1 MTDLWSV
8 LLMWRNTIFQHH
20 DLVTDFIFSVPNKR
34 ALHGSRRLS
43 GGNATVALFLREEP
57 SMLKGV
63 KLASI
68 LAVASLALAACGSS
82 GDAADGASPTASVTS
97 DVKVGMA
104 YDQDG
109 KGDGS
114 FNDAAFAGLSKAQTE
129 LGVEI
134 KEVNSGASATD
145 ATREELLTLLADG
158 GYNPVIAVGFAYSTA
173 LAAVAPKY
181 PETTFA
187 IVDSVVDAPNVG
199 SLIFAA
205 EQGSYLT
212 GVIAASASKSGHI
225 GFIGGMEIDLIK
237 AFEAGYIEGAQS
249 VNPDIMIDSK
259 YMGAAGDN
267 TAWNVPEKAKTATD
281 GMIANGADVIYA
293 AAGGS
298 GLGMFQSVLAAG
310 AGHWA
315 IGVDSDQYN
324 VPALAEYKDIILTSM
339 LKRVDVAVFDVIKG
353 VVDGAPLVG
362 IQNFDLSKDGVG
374 YASSNSAVSEFAA
387 AADAAAEKIK
397 SGEVVVGTTVK

>member
-1 MTDLWSV
+1 ML
-8 LLMWRNTIFQHH
+8 
-20 DLVTDFIFSVPNKR
+20 
-34 ALHGSRRLS
+34 
-43 GGNATVALFLREEP
+43 LREEP
-57 SMLKGV
+57 SVLKGV
-63 KLASI
+63 KLASV

-82 GDAADGASPTASVTS
+82 GETAESAAPAETAATS
-97 DVKVGMA
+97 SVKVGMA

-114 FNDAAFAGLSKAQTE
+114 FNDAAFAGLSKAQTD

-134 KEVNSGASATD
+134 KEVNSGSSATD

-173 LAAVAPKY
+173 LAAVAPKF

-187 IVDSVVDAPNVG
+187 IVDSVVEEANVG

-212 GVIAASASKSGHI
+212 GVIAATASKSGTI

-249 VNPDIMIDSK
+249 VNPDIKIESK

-298 GLGMFQSVLAAG
+298 GLGMFQSVKAAADGG
-310 AGHWA
+310 ATVWA
-315 IGVDSDQYN
+315 IGVDSDQYT

-339 LKRVDVAVFDVIKG
+339 LKRVDVAVYDVIKG
-353 VVDGAPLVG
+353 AVDGAPLVG
-362 IQNFDLSKDGVG
+362 IQAFDLSKDGVG
-374 YASSNSAVSEFAA
+374 YSSSNSAVSEFAA

-397 SGEVVVGTTVK
+397 SGEVTVGTTVQ

>member
-1 MTDLWSV
+1 M
-8 LLMWRNTIFQHH
+8 RGA
-20 DLVTDFIFSVPNKR
+20 LV
-34 ALHGSRRLS
+34 
-43 GGNATVALFLREEP
+43 
-57 SMLKGV
+57 LKGV
-63 KLASI
+63 KIASVLA
-68 LAVASLALAACGSS
+68 AAALALAGCGSS
-82 GDAADGASPTASVTS
+82 GDSSASASASAPTSS
-97 DVKVGMA
+97 VKVGMA

-114 FNDAAFAGLSKAQTE
+114 FNDAAYAGLSKAQAD

-134 KEVNSGASATD
+134 KEVNSGSSATD
-145 ATREELLTLLADG
+145 ASREELLTLLAQD

-173 LAAVAPKY
+173 LGNVAAKFPD
-181 PETTFA
+181 TSFA
-187 IVDSVVDAPNVG
+187 IVDSVVDQPNVG
-199 SLIFAA
+199 NLVFAA

-237 AFEAGYIEGAQS
+237 AFEAGYVQGAKS
-249 VNPDIMIDSK
+249 VNPNIVIDSK

-267 TAWNVPEKAKTATD
+267 TAWNVPDKAKAASAA
-281 GMIANGADVIYA
+281 MIGNGADVIYA

-298 GLGMFQSVLAAG
+298 GLGMFQAVTEAG

-315 IGVDSDQYN
+315 IGVDSDQYT
-324 VPALAEYKDIILTSM
+324 VPSLGAYKDYILTSM
-339 LKRVDVAVFDVIKG
+339 LKRVDVAVYDTIKG

-374 YASSNSAVSEFAA
+374 YATSNSAVEPYKA
-387 AADAAAEKIK
+387 AADAAAADIK
-397 SGEVVVGTTVK
+397 AGTITVNTK

>member
-1 MTDLWSV
+1 
-8 LLMWRNTIFQHH
+8 
-20 DLVTDFIFSVPNKR
+20 
-34 ALHGSRRLS
+34 
-43 GGNATVALFLREEP
+43 
-57 SMLKGV
+57 MLKGV
-63 KLASI
+63 KLASV
-68 LAVASLALAACGSS
+68 LAAATLALAACGSGS
-82 GDAADGASPTASVTS
+82 ETAESAAPTAATS
-97 DVKVGMA
+97 SVKVGMA

-114 FNDAAFAGLSKAQTE
+114 FNDAAFAGLSKAQSD

-134 KEVNSGASATD
+134 KEVNSGSSATD

-158 GYNPVIAVGFAYSTA
+158 GYNPIIAVGFAYSTA
-173 LAAVAPKY
+173 LGNVAVKY
-181 PETTFA
+181 PDTTFA

-199 SLIFAA
+199 SLVFAA

-225 GFIGGMEIDLIK
+225 GFIGGMEIPLIR
-237 AFEAGYIEGAQS
+237 AFEAGYEQGAKS
-249 VNPDIMIDSK
+249 VNPDIIIDSK

-281 GMIANGADVIYA
+281 GMIANGADVVYA

-298 GLGMFQSVLAAG
+298 GLGMFQSVKAAADGG
-310 AGHWA
+310 ATVWA
-315 IGVDSDQYN
+315 IGVDSDQYT

-339 LKRVDVAVFDVIKG
+339 LKRVDVAVYDVIKA

-362 IQNFDLSKDGVG
+362 LNNFDLSKDGVG
-374 YASSNSAVSEFAA
+374 YATSNSAVTDFAA
-387 AADAAAEKIK
+387 AADAAAAKIK
-397 SGEVVVGTTVK
+397 SGEITVAAE

>member
-1 MTDLWSV
+1 MTNFGISAPIERPKV
-8 LLMWRNTIFQHH
+8 RQRT
-20 DLVTDFIFSVPNKR
+20 
-34 ALHGSRRLS
+34 LS
-43 GGNATVALFLREEP
+43 LDIANVAMSLREEP
-57 SMLKGV
+57 SVLKGV

-82 GDAADGASPTASVTS
+82 GETAESASPTATEPTAAA
-97 DVKVGMA
+97 VKVGMA

-114 FNDAAFAGLSKAQTE
+114 FNDAAFAGLSKAQAD

-173 LAAVAPKY
+173 LAAVATKY
-181 PETTFA
+181 PDTTFA

-199 SLIFAA
+199 SLVFAA

-249 VNPDIMIDSK
+249 INPDIKIDSK

-298 GLGMFQSVLAAG
+298 GLGMFQSVKAAG

-315 IGVDSDQYN
+315 IGVDSDQYT

-339 LKRVDVAVFDVIKG
+339 LKRVDVAVYDVIKG
-353 VVDGAPLVG
+353 VVDGAPLLGV
-362 IQNFDLSKDGVG
+362 QNFDLSKDGVG
-374 YASSNSAVSEFAA
+374 YSSSNPAVADFSG
-387 AADAAAEKIK
+387 AADAAAETIK
-397 SGEVVVGTTVK
+397 SGEVVVGTTVQ

>member
-1 MTDLWSV
+1 MLHNSDSLSNGFIALIKICTPDAHQKV
-8 LLMWRNTIFQHH
+8 LQRTISI
-20 DLVTDFIFSVPNKR
+20 DI
-34 ALHGSRRLS
+34 
-43 GGNATVALFLREEP
+43 ATVAVLLREEP
-57 SMLKGV
+57 SVLKGV
-63 KLASI
+63 KLASV

-82 GDAADGASPTASVTS
+82 GETAESAEPTAPTS
-97 DVKVGMA
+97 SVKVGMA

-134 KEVNSGASATD
+134 KEVNSGSSATD

-187 IVDSVVDAPNVG
+187 IVDSVVDSANVG
-199 SLIFAA
+199 SLVFAA

-212 GVIAASASKSGHI
+212 GVIAATASKSGVI

-237 AFEAGYIEGAQS
+237 AFEAGYIEGAKS
-249 VNPDIMIDSK
+249 VNPDIKIESK

-281 GMIANGADVIYA
+281 GMIANGADVVYA

-298 GLGMFQSVLAAG
+298 GLGMFQSVKAAADGG
-310 AGHWA
+310 ATVWA
-315 IGVDSDQYN
+315 IGVDSDQYT

-339 LKRVDVAVFDVIKG
+339 LKRVDVAVFDVIKA

-362 IQNFDLSKDGVG
+362 VQNFDLSKDGVG
-374 YASSNSAVSEFAA
+374 YATSNSAVSEFAA

-397 SGEVVVGTTVK
+397 SGEVVVGTTVQ

>member
-1 MTDLWSV
+1 ML
-8 LLMWRNTIFQHH
+8 
-20 DLVTDFIFSVPNKR
+20 
-34 ALHGSRRLS
+34 
-43 GGNATVALFLREEP
+43 LREEP
-57 SMLKGV
+57 SVLKGV
-63 KLASI
+63 KLASV

-82 GDAADGASPTASVTS
+82 GTTAESAAPTEPAMSA
-97 DVKVGMA
+97 VKVGMA

-114 FNDAAFAGLSKAQTE
+114 FNDAAYAGLSKAQTD

-134 KEVNSGASATD
+134 KEVNSGSSATD

-181 PETTFA
+181 PDTTFA

-212 GVIAASASKSGHI
+212 GVIAASASKTGTI

-249 VNPDIMIDSK
+249 VNPDIKIESK
-259 YMGAAGDN
+259 YMGPAGDN

-310 AGHWA
+310 EGHWA

-324 VPALAEYKDIILTSM
+324 VPALAEYKDYILTSM
-339 LKRVDVAVFDVIKG
+339 LKRVDVAVYDVIKA

-362 IQNFDLSKDGVG
+362 VQNFDLSKDGVG
-374 YASSNSAVSEFAA
+374 YSSSNPAVSEYKA

>member
-1 MTDLWSV
+1 M
-8 LLMWRNTIFQHH
+8 
-20 DLVTDFIFSVPNKR
+20 
-34 ALHGSRRLS
+34 
-43 GGNATVALFLREEP
+43 
-57 SMLKGV
+57 KGV
-63 KLASI
+63 KIASVLA
-68 LAVASLALAACGSS
+68 AAALALAGCGSS
-82 GDAADGASPTASVTS
+82 SSGTDTSAAPTEATS
-97 DVKVGMA
+97 SVKVGMA

-114 FNDAAFAGLSKAQTE
+114 FNDAAYAGLSKAE
-129 LGVEI
+129 SDLGVEI

-145 ATREELLTLLADG
+145 ASREELLTLLATD

-173 LAAVAPKY
+173 LATTAAKFPD
-181 PETTFA
+181 TTFA

-199 SLIFAA
+199 SLVFAA

-237 AFEAGYIEGAQS
+237 AFEAGYVQGAKS
-249 VNPDIMIDSK
+249 VNPDIKIDSK

-267 TAWNVPEKAKTATD
+267 TAWNVPDKAKAASAA
-281 GMIANGADVIYA
+281 MISNGADVIYA

-298 GLGMFQSVLAAG
+298 GLGMFQAVKEAG

-324 VPALAEYKDIILTSM
+324 VPALAEYKDFILTSM
-339 LKRVDVAVFDVIKG
+339 MKRVDVAVYDVIKG
-353 VVDGAPLVG
+353 VVDGAPLTGV
-362 IQNFDLSKDGVG
+362 QNFDLSKDGVG
-374 YASSNSAVSEFAA
+374 YATSNPAVDPYKA
-387 AADAAAEKIK
+387 AADKAAADIK
-397 SGEVVVGTTVK
+397 AGTIMVNTK

>member
-1 MTDLWSV
+1 VVSVTGVTHSQFSTLRLGDTLW
-8 LLMWRNTIFQHH
+8 
-20 DLVTDFIFSVPNKR
+20 NKSADR
-34 ALHGSRRLS
+34 AIKSWTTYTS
-43 GGNATVALFLREEP
+43 IDIANVAVFLREEP

-63 KLASI
+63 KLASV
-68 LAVASLALAACGSS
+68 LAVASLALAACGSKGTTAES
-82 GDAADGASPTASVTS
+82 PAASEPAMSS
-97 DVKVGMA
+97 VKVGMA

-114 FNDAAFAGLSKAQTE
+114 FNDAAYAGLSKAETD
-129 LGVEI
+129 LGVTI

-173 LAAVAPKY
+173 LAAVATKY
-181 PETTFA
+181 PATTFA

-199 SLIFAA
+199 SLVFAA

-237 AFEAGYIEGAQS
+237 AFEAGYREGAMS

-298 GLGMFQSVLAAG
+298 GLGMFQSVKAAG

-324 VPALAEYKDIILTSM
+324 VPSLAEYKDFILTSM
-339 LKRVDVAVFDVIKG
+339 MKRVDVAVYDVIKG

-362 IQNFDLSKDGVG
+362 VNNFDLSKDGVG
-374 YASSNSAVSEFAA
+374 YSSSNPAVSDYTA